1 MNGKYEDLLYSF
13 ASIFSFY
20 YLCKINILRMMKNF
34 FEGIAYLFEEF
45 LFVPFNIL
53 RKLELDNWWL
63 ANIVTW
69 LFLFIGICAAS
80 YWINQLRVFNK
91 KGEENKDPS
100 AHSFL

>member
-69 LFLFIGICAAS
+69 LFLFIGVCAAS
-80 YWINQLRVFNK
+80 YWINQLRVFDKN
-91 KGEENKDPS
+91 GEENKDPS